1 LVLSNIK
8 AWEGAIALA
17 GDEHE
22 RCIASHRYITCVPD
36 PALATAGFLVY
47 YLLSEDGLEKVGL
60 ASPGTADRNRTL
72 GLGNLGKIE
81 VPVPPLAK
89 QQTFN
94 RLQAEVAVLKAKHA
108 AIRQTNAALLPATL
122 ERVFATEAST

>member
-1 LVLSNIK
+1 MQLRSLATNTND
-8 AWEGAIALA
+8 ALPPT
-17 GDEHE
+17 G
-22 RCIASHRYITCVPD
+22 YITCVPD